1 VKPAP
6 VGGVFAAQS
15 PGRRDD
21 CWEAARSATTD
32 RSANADAFG
41 WFEPRPATSVNGA
54 RMDLLS
60 GLGDVAVV
68 APASA
73 AVVVGLLWLGAKRDA
88 TAFAVAILAC
98 MALTFWAKLAFAAC
112 GFAPRFGVE
121 SPSGHAALGAA
132 FYGSLAALLA
142 GGRRLGVRLAL
153 YGAAA
158 CASLAVAYGR
168 VELGVHSVGEAI
180 CGLLIGAVAAALFMA
195 LRGAPRRLSVTPQM
209 LVRASPIALLLALDL
224 ALFTDRWTAES
235 VIDRLAAA
243 IGVALRL
250 CS

>member
-1 VKPAP
+1 
-6 VGGVFAAQS
+6 
-15 PGRRDD
+15 
-21 CWEAARSATTD
+21 
-32 RSANADAFG
+32 
-41 WFEPRPATSVNGA
+41 
-54 RMDLLS
+54 MDLLS

-73 AVVVGLLWLGAKRDA
+73 AVVVGLFWFGARRDA
-88 TAFAVAILAC
+88 AAFAAVMLAC
-98 MALTFWAKLAFAAC
+98 MALTLLAKLAFAAC
-112 GFAPRFGVE
+112 GFALRLNVE
-121 SPSGHAALGAA
+121 SPSGHAALAMA

-153 YGAAA
+153 YVAAT

-168 VELGVHSVGEAI
+168 VELGAHSVAEAI
-180 CGLLIGAVAAALFMA
+180 CGLLIGAVAAAMFVA

-209 LVRASPIALLLALDL
+209 LARASPIAVLLALDL
-224 ALFTDRWTAES
+224 ALFSDRWTAEP

-243 IGVALRL
+243 LGVALRL

>member
-1 VKPAP
+1 
-6 VGGVFAAQS
+6 
-15 PGRRDD
+15 
-21 CWEAARSATTD
+21 
-32 RSANADAFG
+32 
-41 WFEPRPATSVNGA
+41 
-54 RMDLLS
+54 MDLLS

-73 AVVVGLLWLGAKRDA
+73 ALVVGLFWLGARRDA
-88 TAFAVAILAC
+88 VAFTAAMLAG
-98 MALTFWAKLAFAAC
+98 MALTLLAKLAFAAC
-112 GFAPRFGVE
+112 GFAPRFDVE
-121 SPSGHAALGAA
+121 SPSGHAALAMA

-153 YGAAA
+153 YGAAV
-158 CASLAVAYGR
+158 CASLAVAFGR
-168 VELGVHSVGEAI
+168 VELGVHSVAEVI
-180 CGLLIGAVAAALFMA
+180 CGLLIGAAAAALFVA

-209 LVRASPIALLLALDL
+209 LARASPIAVLLALDL
-224 ALFTDRWTAES
+224 ALFSDRWTAEP